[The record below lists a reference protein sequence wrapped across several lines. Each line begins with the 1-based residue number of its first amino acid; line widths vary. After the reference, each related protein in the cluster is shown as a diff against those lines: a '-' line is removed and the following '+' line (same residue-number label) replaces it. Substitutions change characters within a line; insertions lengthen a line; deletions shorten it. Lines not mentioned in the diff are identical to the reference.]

1 MNTQDYEYHGLVAET
16 WDLFRGDTSNWEDR
30 FFYLEAIQEYGQPV
44 LDVGCGTGR
53 LLLDFIAQGIDMDG
67 VDNSPEM
74 LALCRQKAGSQ
85 GLNPTLYQQYMES
98 LDLPRRYQTIL
109 VPSSSF
115 LLVLDVAKAQE
126 AMRRFYAHLLPGGVL
141 VMPFMILW
149 KEGDPIAHEE
159 WKLTGEEIRS
169 TDGALARRWSRAWYD
184 VESQLEHTE
193 ERYEL
198 TLDGRVIASEL
209 HRQSPAT
216 RWYTQAQAERLYLDA
231 GFNILRLLS
240 GFTFQP
246 AAPDDE
252 VFTIIGQKPK

>member
-1 MNTQDYEYHGLVAET
+1 MAET
-16 WDLFRGDTSNWEDR
+16 WDLFRGDTSQWEDR
-30 FFYLEAIQEYGQPV
+30 FFYLEAIKQSGQPV

-53 LLLDFIAQGIDMDG
+53 LLLDFLAQGIDMDG

-74 LALCRQKAGSQ
+74 LAMCRQKAGSQ
-85 GLNPTLYQQYMES
+85 GLNPMLYQQTMEA

-115 LLVLDVAKAQE
+115 LLVLDVAKAQG

-149 KEGDPIAHEE
+149 KEGDPVAHED
-159 WKLTGEEIRS
+159 WKLTGEKIRPA
-169 TDGALARRWSRAWYD
+169 DGALARRWSRAWYD
-184 VESQLEHTE
+184 VSEQLEHTE
-193 ERYEL
+193 ERYEII
-198 TLDGRVIASEL
+198 LDGELIASEL

-216 RWYTQAQAERLYLDA
+216 RWYTREQAERLYLEA
-231 GFNILRLLS
+231 GFSDLRVLS

-246 AAPDDE
+246 AAPGDE
-252 VFTIIGQKPK
+252 VFTIIGQKSK